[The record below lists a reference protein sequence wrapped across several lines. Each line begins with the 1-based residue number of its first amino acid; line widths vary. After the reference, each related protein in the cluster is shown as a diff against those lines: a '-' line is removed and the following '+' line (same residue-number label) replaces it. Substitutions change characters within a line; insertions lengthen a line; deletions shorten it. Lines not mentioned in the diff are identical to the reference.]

1 MKKLGK
7 NAITLLLI
15 TTILLSL
22 VPLSVKADIGIPV
35 IDDNGE
41 DHVAGEEITV
51 EGDGITAGST
61 VNVYWDSVSAWDPA
75 TGSGLIGSTTAE
87 SDGEYDLDFDI
98 PESTN
103 GNHYVWVKDGDTG
116 DTARS
121 DAFVIETDVDLSSDS
136 GLEEDEVTVDGTGF
150 DGDAD
155 IAIGLFADFATAPS
169 TAMINEDTE
178 EEGDDDEDE
187 FEFSTDENVLVP
199 GSVSVTDGV
208 ETFTDDGAGG
218 LDGDN
223 GGDGDVNY
231 VTGEIEVEFGDA
243 PADGAAILVSY
254 SYFEDVDNTV
264 QILTSSGDSDG
275 VGSFSEMVE
284 VPAAE
289 DMAGGDYELVSWD
302 GDGNAEIVDF
312 SIGAVIELD
321 IDEGPVGLVVE
332 MEGRGFDPDDEIDQG
347 AIVLVEEGTD
357 CYIILEGDDEDEPIE
372 VKSNGNFDLD
382 FVIPQVEEEDDY
394 TIQITVGALTVEAD
408 FEVTALAKVTVTP
421 EYGLQGEKVMVKGEN
436 FVQRAEE
443 EVEITLGGLG
453 PAEFETESDGTF
465 EGEYTIPGV
474 SQGVHDLMAEMDD
487 YNIADDTSFKAG
499 LIVVV
504 ATPNEVVVGEK
515 VTFTGTG
522 FSDNEEWNASFGDE
536 EVSDGEPIEADGTFT
551 YEYYVPTVDVGTYTV
566 TFYDIDAEIEVTTEV
581 EVTETTE
588 VTLDPSI
595 APNEYIIII
604 EGINFKDVDGE
615 DVEFELYND
624 TDDWDITND
633 CFWYDEEDDIYT
645 DDQVEIG
652 KGDDSDGAFWAWWE
666 IYDDEELSIGTYTL
680 MVSVDDD
687 WVAEVTLEIT
697 SKTVT
702 VSPIKSAFRIGDTVA
717 FNIVNSF
724 AQEGAYIEIEGP
736 SGELYWE
743 TDELWEWVKVGTT
756 ERVPYYAQTAAG
768 NPMIL
773 VSDAPLGT
781 WSYTMYDDE
790 DDEIASG
797 SFSVIEAPEAVL
809 EQRINELSEDIA
821 DVQDQIA
828 GVQDQVTDAAE
839 AADAATQAAN
849 EAKTAVQGLE
859 SVATSAKDAADDA
872 KAAAED
878 AKDAA
883 TGIQTLVYVAIAGS
897 VIAALAAIVSL
908 MQISRRIAG

>member
-7 NAITLLLI
+7 NAITLILI

-22 VPLSVKADIGIPV
+22 IPLTASAAIGIPV

-103 GNHYVWVKDGDTG
+103 ENHYVWVKDGDTG

-121 DAFVIETDVDLSSDS
+121 APFDIWTDLDLSSDS
-136 GLEEDEVTVDGTGF
+136 GLEEDEITVEGTGF

-155 IAIGLFADFATAPS
+155 IAIILFADYSAAPS
-169 TAMINEDTE
+169 TAVINEDTE

-187 FEFSTDENVLVP
+187 FSFTTEEGVLVP
-199 GSVSVTDGV
+199 GTVSVTDGV
-208 ETFTDDGAGG
+208 ETFTDDGTGG

-231 VTGEIEVEFGDA
+231 VTGEIDVEFGDA

-254 SYFEDVDNTV
+254 NYYENVDDTV
-264 QILTSSGDSDG
+264 KVLTSSGDSDG
-275 VGSFSEMVE
+275 VGSFSEIVE

-289 DMAGGDYELVSWD
+289 DMSGGDYELVALD
-302 GDGNAEIVDF
+302 GDGNDNQVDF

-321 IDEGPVGLVVE
+321 VDEGPVGLVVE

-347 AIVLVEEGTD
+347 AVILVEEGTE

-372 VKSNGNFDLD
+372 VKSNGNFDLE

-394 TIQITVGALTVEAD
+394 TIRITVGALTVEAD
-408 FEVTALAKVTVTP
+408 FEVTALAKVSVTP

-443 EVEITLGGLG
+443 EVEVTLGGLG

-474 SQGVHDLMAEMDD
+474 SQGVHDLMAEMAD

-522 FSDNEEWNASFGDE
+522 FSPDEEWNATFGDE
-536 EVSDGEPIEADGTFT
+536 EVSDGEPIEGDGTFT

-588 VTLDPSI
+588 VTLDPST

-645 DDQVEIG
+645 DDQVEI
-652 KGDDSDGAFWAWWE
+652 DDAEFWAWWE

-680 MVSVDDD
+680 MVVVDDD

-702 VSPIKSAFRIGDTVA
+702 VSPIKPSFRIGDTVA

-724 AQEGAYIEIEGP
+724 AQIDSYIEIENPAGD
-736 SGELYWE
+736 LYWE
-743 TDELWEWVKVGTT
+743 TDALEEWVKVGTT
-756 ERVPYYAQTAAG
+756 ERVPYYAQTAYG

-781 WSYTMYDDE
+781 WSYTMYDED
-790 DDEIASG
+790 DDEIGSG

-878 AKDAA
+878 AKEAA